1 VILKHTHLETSGKIL
16 LKVQSLLKTSMAC

>member
-1 VILKHTHLETSGKIL
+1 LETSGKIL